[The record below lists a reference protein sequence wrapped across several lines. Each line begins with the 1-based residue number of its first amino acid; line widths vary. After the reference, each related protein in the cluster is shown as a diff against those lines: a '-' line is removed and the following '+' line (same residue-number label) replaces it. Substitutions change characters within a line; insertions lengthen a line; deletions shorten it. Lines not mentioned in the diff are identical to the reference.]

1 MHREYE
7 IFRSPRARSLQDIVA
22 YAVSLPQHSE
32 RIRFRRIQRFE
43 VSTHFVGG
51 VVAVV
56 AVVEGEQGVG

>member
-7 IFRSPRARSLQDIVA
+7 RFRSPRARSLRDIVA

-32 RIRFRRIQRFE
+32 RIHFRRIQRFE
-43 VSTHFVGG
+43 VSTHFVG